1 VPGDGERSIQAN
13 VAEIENSWCTIR
25 TFYFSAYIDDVTRV
39 TALDGRDFVM
49 TNV

>member
-1 VPGDGERSIQAN
+1 VLGDGERTIPARGR
-13 VAEIENSWCTIR
+13 EIENSWSSLR

-39 TALDGRDFVM
+39 TAFDGRDFVM